1 VKWEKLIYFHFI
13 SKNLLTTPAPRA
25 YCLPVATKGENLKPK
40 IENMKI
46 INHISARVP
55 TYALSYLVNG
65 DASGLEAAEQ
75 SAADTWLAECTEN
88 LLAAHPGATVE
99 LVTRDG
105 AEGSFTSSPAFGLA
119 CDCIPGAVVAMVA
132 NEDPAPPLELPW
144 QPAFTPPIHAGEI
157 TAQEYIGLHETD
169 GGELHLVTISHPSG
183 VYIVAGGAC
192 NAGLLPS
199 FARLW
204 EVEYESKDEALQE
217 LAADVEEYEQ
227 GGNPSG
233 ELLTWHGSRVI

>member
-1 VKWEKLIYFHFI
+1 V
-13 SKNLLTTPAPRA
+13 LTPPAPPA
-25 YCLPVATKGENLKPK
+25 YCLPVATKGALKVTSEN
-40 IENMKI
+40 IETMKI
-46 INHISARVP
+46 VTHISASVP

-65 DASGLEAAEQ
+65 DASGLDGSDISVIDA
-75 SAADTWLAECTEN
+75 WLAECSEN
-88 LLAAHPGATVE
+88 LLAAHPGATVD

-105 AEGSFTSSPAFGLA
+105 AEGSFTAFPAFGLA

-157 TAQEYIGLHETD
+157 TAQGYIGLTD
-169 GGELHLVTISHPSG
+169 DGEMHVVSVAHPSG
-183 VYIVAGGAC
+183 VYLVAGGAC

-204 EVEYESKDEALQE
+204 DADYESKDEALQE
-217 LAADVEEYEQ
+217 LIADIEEYES

-233 ELLTWHGSRVI
+233 ELLSWHGSLAI

>member
-1 VKWEKLIYFHFI
+1 
-13 SKNLLTTPAPRA
+13 
-25 YCLPVATKGENLKPK
+25 
-40 IENMKI
+40 MKI
-46 INHISARVP
+46 VNHISASVP

-65 DASGLEAAEQ
+65 NVSALDGGDVSAIDA
-75 SAADTWLAECTEN
+75 WLAECSKN

-105 AEGSFTSSPAFGLA
+105 AEGSFTAFPAFGLA

-144 QPAFTPPIHAGEI
+144 QPVFTPVIHAGEI
-157 TAQEYIGLHETD
+157 TAQRYIGLHETD
-169 GGELHLVTISHPSG
+169 GGEFYFVTISHPSG
-183 VYIVAGGAC
+183 VYLVAGGAC

-199 FARLW
+199 FARVW
-204 EVEYESKDEALQE
+204 DEEYESEDEALQE
-217 LAADVEEYEQ
+217 LIADVEEYES

-233 ELLTWHGSRVI
+233 ELLTWHGSLVI